1 MENDIN
7 KDKSL
12 TLEFNLL
19 SNILN
24 TIKHAKLKNIH
35 YSPIMQGCMNTRSG
49 RTKLTNVQI
58 LLDRRSSSTIVM
70 VKLTSKLKER
80 KTTEIIT

>member
-1 MENDIN
+1 MENHIN
-7 KDKSL
+7 NYKSL
-12 TLEFNLL
+12 THECNVL

-24 TIKHAKLKNIH
+24 TMKHAKLKNIH

-49 RTKLTNVQI
+49 RAKLTNVQI

-70 VKLTSKLKER
+70 GKLTSKLKE
-80 KTTEIIT
+80 KIQQK